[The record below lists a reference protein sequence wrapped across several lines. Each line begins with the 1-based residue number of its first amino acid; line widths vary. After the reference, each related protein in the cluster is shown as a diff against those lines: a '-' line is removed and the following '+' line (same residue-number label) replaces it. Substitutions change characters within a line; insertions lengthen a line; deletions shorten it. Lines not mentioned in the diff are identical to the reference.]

1 MPRQNLI
8 KFSWISPTSTEIR
21 TAYIACFLSL
31 KLFKIWNDSIVIK
44 WSNRFRVMVIDAHKT
59 FRINIIINFI

>member
-44 WSNRFRVMVIDAHKT
+44 
-59 FRINIIINFI
+59 